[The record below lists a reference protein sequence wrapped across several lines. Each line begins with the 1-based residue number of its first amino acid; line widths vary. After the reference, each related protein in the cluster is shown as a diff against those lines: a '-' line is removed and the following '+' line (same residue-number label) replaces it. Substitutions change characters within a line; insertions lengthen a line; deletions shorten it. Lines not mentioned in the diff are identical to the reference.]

1 MPPRLLVV
9 GSANMDLIVRCCQAP
24 RPGETIHGDEFSMA
38 HGGKGANQAVACSR
52 LDAQTTFVGR
62 VGNDD
67 FGRALRAAL
76 ENEGVNVGSL
86 RADLGAATGVA
97 VIILEPSGQNRII
110 VIGGANLRLDDED
123 VAAARK
129 ALKRT
134 DALLMQLETPL
145 PVVAAVAQAARELSV
160 LTVLD
165 AGAATLE
172 AASSGLIGLAD
183 VVSPNEA
190 EAEALTGIAVH
201 DLGSAKR
208 AATRLRELGGRD
220 VVMKLGALGAYWL
233 GKGGE
238 GEFPAFPITPVDTT
252 AAGDAFTASLAV
264 SLAGGLPIPEAVR
277 RANAA
282 GALAC
287 LTLGAQPSMPTA
299 AEIDAFLAQRA

>member
-145 PVVAAVAQAARELSV
+145 PVVAAVAQAAREMSV

-264 SLAGGLPIPEAVR
+264 SLAGGVPMPEAVR

>member
-38 HGGKGANQAVACSR
+38 HGGKGANQAVASSR
-52 LDAQTTFVGR
+52 LGAKTTFVGR

-76 ENEGVNVGSL
+76 ESEGIDVRSL

-123 VAAARK
+123 VAAAAK
-129 ALKRT
+129 ALKKT

-145 PVVAAVAQAARELSV
+145 PVVKAVARAAREMSV

-165 AGAATLE
+165 AGAATPE
-172 AASSGLIGLAD
+172 VASSGLIELMD
-183 VVSPNEA
+183 VVSPNES

-201 DLGSAKR
+201 SRGSAKL
-208 AATRLRELGGRD
+208 AAARLREIGARD
-220 VVMKLGALGAYWL
+220 VVIKLGALGAYWL
-233 GKGGE
+233 GDGGE

-264 SLAGGLPIPEAVR
+264 SLASGAPMPEAVR

-299 AEIDAFLAQRA
+299 AAADAFLAQRS

>member
-190 EAEALTGIAVH
+190 EAEALTGIAVR

-264 SLAGGLPIPEAVR
+264 SLAGGVPMPEAVR

>member
-264 SLAGGLPIPEAVR
+264 SLAGGVPMPEAVR

>member
-190 EAEALTGIAVH
+190 EAEALTGIAVR